1 MKLTVK
7 GGYSSSAAGPF
18 KAGDEVHV
26 SDSLGEFLLRDSP
39 GTFERADAP
48 PPQDPAGEPG
58 AATKG
63 VNRQM
68 TGGRAR

>member
-7 GGYSSSAAGPF
+7 GGYSSAAAGPF

-39 GTFERADAP
+39 GTFERAGEAV
-48 PPQDPAGEPG
+48 PQEPAGEPG
-58 AATKG
+58 AVTKG

-68 TGGRAR
+68 TGGKTR